1 MNATLTSRCGKRGRE
16 HEYSK
21 AEVKPGKNS
30 RRRAVLP
37 ESMTLDEA
45 VEELTDELNCVECI
59 ALEQCADCFGE
70 DTRDG
75 ENPRCREVVRAYLNQ
90 DYKKKEDK

>member
-1 MNATLTSRCGKRGRE
+1 MSIE
-16 HEYSK
+16 K
-21 AEVKPGKNS
+21 APSNLEVLILEE
-30 RRRAVLP
+30 VLQAGT
-37 ESMTLDEA
+37 TLDEA

-70 DTRDG
+70 DTRNK

>member
-1 MNATLTSRCGKRGRE
+1 MSIE
-16 HEYSK
+16 K
-21 AEVKPGKNS
+21 APSNLEVLISEEMLQAGT
-30 RRRAVLP
+30 
-37 ESMTLDEA
+37 TLDEA

-70 DTRDG
+70 DTRNG

>member
-1 MNATLTSRCGKRGRE
+1 MSIE
-16 HEYSK
+16 K
-21 AEVKPGKNS
+21 APSNLEVLIS
-30 RRRAVLP
+30 EEVLQAGT
-37 ESMTLDEA
+37 TLDEA

-70 DTRDG
+70 DTRNG

-90 DYKKKEDK
+90 DYKKKGGQVKNEHGKYQRPIPGG

>member
-1 MNATLTSRCGKRGRE
+1 MSSRKE
-16 HEYSK
+16 APSNLEMLISE
-21 AEVKPGKNS
+21 EVLQAGT
-30 RRRAVLP
+30 
-37 ESMTLDEA
+37 TLDEA

-70 DTRDG
+70 DTRNN

>member
-1 MNATLTSRCGKRGRE
+1 MSIE
-16 HEYSK
+16 K
-21 AEVKPGKNS
+21 APSNLEVLIS
-30 RRRAVLP
+30 EEVLQAGT
-37 ESMTLDEA
+37 TLDEA

-75 ENPRCREVVRAYLNQ
+75 KNPRCREVVRAYLKQ

>member
-1 MNATLTSRCGKRGRE
+1 MSIE
-16 HEYSK
+16 K
-21 AEVKPGKNS
+21 APSNLEMLIS
-30 RRRAVLP
+30 EEVLP
-37 ESMTLDEA
+37 AGTTLDEA

-70 DTRDG
+70 DTRNK
-75 ENPRCREVVRAYLNQ
+75 ENPRCRKVVRAYLKQ

>member
-1 MNATLTSRCGKRGRE
+1 MSIP
-16 HEYSK
+16 
-21 AEVKPGKNS
+21 KPKSNLEKLQEEG
-30 RRRAVLP
+30 VLP

-45 VEELTDELNCVECI
+45 VEELTDELNCVGCI

-75 ENPRCREVVRAYLNQ
+75 ENPRCREIVRAYLNQ

>member
-1 MNATLTSRCGKRGRE
+1 MSIE
-16 HEYSK
+16 K
-21 AEVKPGKNS
+21 APSNLEVLIS
-30 RRRAVLP
+30 EEVLQAGT
-37 ESMTLDEA
+37 TLDEA

-70 DTRDG
+70 DTRNK
-75 ENPRCREVVRAYLNQ
+75 ENPRCREVVRAYLKQ

>member
-1 MNATLTSRCGKRGRE
+1 MSIP
-16 HEYSK
+16 
-21 AEVKPGKNS
+21 KPKSNLEKLQEEEG
-30 RRRAVLP
+30 VLP

-75 ENPRCREVVRAYLNQ
+75 KNPRCREVVRAYLNQ

>member
-1 MNATLTSRCGKRGRE
+1 M
-16 HEYSK
+16 
-21 AEVKPGKNS
+21 NS
-30 RRRAVLP
+30 RKEAPSNLEMLISEEVLSA
-37 ESMTLDEA
+37 ETTLNEA

-59 ALEQCADCFGE
+59 ALEQCADCFGA
-70 DTRDG
+70 DTRNK